1 MSGAANSS
9 QFTGI
14 GPVPRAVQQAFEKE
28 EKKINEFEVT
38 NKKFYNDVRNYADKI
53 DKLAKSENK
62 MMQNLSNLAS
72 NNSLNSSRASATES
86 TSNYSPSSDNNNN
99 NSADSSSSSS
109 SSSTSSSSSCSTH
122 REVDQNEKIFLDK
135 LKTWKEFNYEHNQS
149 SEKLKQTCQS
159 HVVEQMK
166 NLNQLFPQVKRA
178 IRERESARKLLTRLQ
193 KQLDELQ
200 QKERTGKNLVKE
212 TELNQQ
218 VKQATQH
225 FNEENDFLMKQLP
238 NLYDSRLDYIK
249 PCVSSLINAQ
259 LNFYD
264 EYSTFYEKILQKNEP
279 NLIEMSPPPS
289 SNNSENVNNS
299 SLEQKTNDE
308 IQKCLNEIKSLSIVS
323 GD

>member
-99 NSADSSSSSS
+99 NSADSSSS

-299 SLEQKTNDE
+299 SLEQKTILGSYVVLE
-308 IQKCLNEIKSLSIVS
+308 HPFCTAEGS
-323 GD
+323 